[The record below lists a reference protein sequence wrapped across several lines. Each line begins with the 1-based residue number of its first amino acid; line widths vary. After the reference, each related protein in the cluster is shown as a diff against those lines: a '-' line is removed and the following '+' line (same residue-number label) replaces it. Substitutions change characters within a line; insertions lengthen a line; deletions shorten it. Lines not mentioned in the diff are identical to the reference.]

1 MSSLITVMVSP
12 QGETRVITTG
22 FAGGQ
27 CLLATWELERALGQ
41 RQHERMTS
49 EFFDVAVQAAPAS
62 AAEAFCPPHES

>member
-12 QGETRVITTG
+12 QGETRVITSG

-27 CLLATWELERALGQ
+27 CLLATWELERALGE

-49 EFFDVAVQAAPAS
+49 EFFDVAVAAPAS
-62 AAEAFCPPHES
+62 AAEAFCSPPES

>member
-1 MSSLITVMVSP
+1 MPSLITVTVSP
-12 QGETRVITTG
+12 QGESRLETSG
-22 FAGGQ
+22 FTGGQ

-62 AAEAFCPPHES
+62 AAESFCPPLES